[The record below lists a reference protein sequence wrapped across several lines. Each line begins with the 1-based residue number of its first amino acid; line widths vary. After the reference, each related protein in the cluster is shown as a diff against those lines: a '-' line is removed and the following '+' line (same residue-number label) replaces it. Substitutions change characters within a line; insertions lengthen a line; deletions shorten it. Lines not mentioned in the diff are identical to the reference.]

1 MAGECNGTLKAG
13 IIRCFEWKFYRP
25 FPYSAQV
32 CRNGTLFIYL
42 QLNYM
47 LSSPFWWVVAK
58 VIFWFKVSS
67 DTLCLKFCRWW
78 LYAQS
83 FPVPPQVFP
92 FFFSF
97 VQRVTGAL
105 KWKEFNH
112 YSYQKKR
119 MPGPSIILGLPLAA
133 TELQLIL
140 PASGCTSYCM
150 CWNYHCPPN
159 SPPHDLFRAGHSGS
173 FILWHILAPSTST
186 GPGVILM
193 PLSGHRNFLLLS
205 PYHLGSPWG
214 YPWTRCLGILLVP
227 GCM

>member
-1 MAGECNGTLKAG
+1 MMAICV
-13 IIRCFEWKFYRP
+13 IISCSP
-25 FPYSAQV
+25 
-32 CRNGTLFIYL
+32 
-42 QLNYM
+42 
-47 LSSPFWWVVAK
+47 SSF
-58 VIFWFKVSS
+58 
-67 DTLCLKFCRWW
+67 
-78 LYAQS
+78 S
-83 FPVPPQVFP
+83 F

-173 FILWHILAPSTST
+173 FILWHILAPSTFT